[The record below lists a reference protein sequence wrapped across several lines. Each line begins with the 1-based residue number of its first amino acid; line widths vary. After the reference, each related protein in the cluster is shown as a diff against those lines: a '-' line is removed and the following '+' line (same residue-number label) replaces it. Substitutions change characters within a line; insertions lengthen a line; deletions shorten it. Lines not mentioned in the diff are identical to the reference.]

1 MRLRDRVALWA
12 LLTVGLCG
20 CATTK
25 QIKAEEHEQLKV
37 DETDKA
43 TKHEAETTT
52 TAPTDSSSSSQVED
66 LGVIAQAADGSI
78 TVARVDSA
86 HPLKLAAGS
95 KVMGTVPLREVE
107 QKSAT
112 HQGGSTDT
120 KTTDSCEDVGLNLE
134 KRTDK
139 KAEEHDKTSYWPPW
153 WVFAGGAALLA
164 AAGALAWKLKPPWLT
179 AAIGLAKR
187 L

>member
-25 QIKAEEHEQLKV
+25 QIKTEEHEQLKV

-120 KTTDSCEDVGLNLE
+120 KTTDSCEDIGLNLSAL
-134 KRTDK
+134 KNK
-139 KAEEHDKTSYWPPW
+139 KSEEDDKTSYWPPW
-153 WVFAGGAALLA
+153 WLFAGGAALLA
-164 AAGALAWKLKPPWLT
+164 CVAWAAWKFSVPGQVLGWLKKL
-179 AAIGLAKR
+179 
-187 L
+187 